1 MFGDMGAVVAELA
14 KVKDALNENTKAVM
28 ENTLTLIETKQQVV
42 ALNVT
47 LKGIWQQ
54 AKTHLE

>member
-14 KVKDALNENTKAVM
+14 KVKDALNENTKSVKELNASIIA
-28 ENTLTLIETKQQVV
+28 LT
-42 ALNVT
+42 VT
-47 LKGIWQQ
+47 SKGIWQQ